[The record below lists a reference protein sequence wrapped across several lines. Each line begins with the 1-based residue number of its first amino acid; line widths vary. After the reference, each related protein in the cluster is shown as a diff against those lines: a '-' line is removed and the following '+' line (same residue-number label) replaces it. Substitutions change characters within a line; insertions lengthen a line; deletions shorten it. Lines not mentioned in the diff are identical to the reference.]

1 MPHERNMADTTY
13 RKDYQV
19 PSHLIDTVNL
29 VFDLD
34 LESTSVINTMHI
46 RPNPDFPDQDGT
58 LVLNGEN
65 LTLVSVTADGNTL
78 SESDYELSEKTLTL
92 KKIDT
97 ECDITIVNRFSP
109 ANNKALSGIYASGPN
124 LMSQCESEGFR
135 RITYY
140 LDRPDVLARFTVTI
154 RASKDQFPIL
164 LSNGNRV
171 EEKDLE
177 DGRHESHWEDPFPKP
192 SYLFALVAGNLS
204 CRREV
209 FPLKD
214 GRNATLEIWV
224 EPQDAD
230 KTAHTLESLK
240 KAIRWDEE
248 RWGLELDLD
257 GFAIVATNDF
267 NFGAMENKGLN
278 IFNARYVLA
287 NPKVATDSDYH
298 AIESVVG
305 HEYFH
310 NWTGDRI
317 TLRDWFQ
324 LTLKEGLTVFRDQE
338 FSADMLG
345 DDSAR
350 AVERIKNVRTLRTA
364 QFSED
369 ASPMAHPIRPDS
381 YQEINNF
388 YTATVYEKGAEV
400 IRMLQTLLGRETF
413 RKGFDLYIQNN
424 DGHAVTCEAFLAA
437 MEEASG
443 RSLEQFQLWYSQAGT
458 PRVSVST
465 VWNENLQTFT
475 LTAEQSTPMTPGQ
488 AIKEPFLMPFPVA
501 LLDAEG
507 CEMPLVLEGETAEAA
522 QTERMF
528 ELSEARH
535 SWTFTGITSRPV
547 PSLNRGFAAPIILDL
562 KQSDSDL
569 ALLARADSDAFNR
582 YEAMNRLMMSAILT
596 QVRSLLMT
604 QQTTE
609 VSPILIEAFGTL
621 LKDSTLSPAFKAEA
635 MMLPS
640 ERAVADQMPV
650 VDPDAIHKAREYIR
664 KVLAVRSLTTLQ
676 SLVDTMQT
684 PGEYSPDPESAG
696 KRALKN
702 ACHGYL
708 IASGSKH
715 PVIAIRDQLLKA
727 ENLTDKLAALTL
739 LSHSD
744 TPTKNDLSVQALQEW
759 INEPLLVNKWL
770 TIQAT
775 SPCFDDETPVVER
788 LRQLVRCK
796 FFSMTN
802 PNNVYALLLA
812 FFMNNPSEFH
822 RLDGTGYQFWAEVVL
837 ELDKHNPH
845 VAARVARCLENWR
858 RYTPE
863 QATAMFHQ
871 LKFMESRQE
880 TLSDSVNEIIT
891 KALHNP
897 V

>member
-1 MPHERNMADTTY
+1 MADTIH

-34 LESTSVINTMHI
+34 AESTSVINTMRV
-46 RPNPDFPDQDGT
+46 RPNPDSADKSGV
-58 LVLNGEN
+58 LALNGET
-65 LTLVSVTADGNTL
+65 LTLVSVSVDGTTL
-78 SESDYELSEKTLTL
+78 EESQYELTNKTLTL
-92 KKIDT
+92 KGIDH
-97 ECDITIVNRFSP
+97 ECDIVVVNRFSP
-109 ANNKALSGIYASGPN
+109 AANKALSGIYASGPN

-140 LDRPDVLARFTVTI
+140 LDRPDVLARFSVVI
-154 RASKDQFPIL
+154 RASKEQYPIL

-177 DGRHESHWEDPFPKP
+177 DGRHEARWDDPFKKP

-214 GRNATLEIWV
+214 GREATLEVWV

-278 IFNARYVLA
+278 IFNARYALA
-287 NPKVATDSDYH
+287 NPKLATDSDYH

-310 NWTGDRI
+310 NWTGDRV

-345 DDSAR
+345 DESAR
-350 AVERIKNVRTLRTA
+350 AVERIKNVRALRAA
-364 QFSED
+364 QFAED
-369 ASPMAHPIRPDS
+369 ASPMAHPIRPES

-400 IRMLQTLLGRETF
+400 IRMLQTLLGRDVF
-413 RKGFDLYIQNN
+413 RKGFDLYIQKN
-424 DGHAVTCEAFLAA
+424 DGQAVTCEAFLEA

-443 RSLEQFQLWYSQAGT
+443 RSLEQFSRWYSQAGT
-458 PRVSVST
+458 PRVSVT
-465 VWNENLQTFT
+465 GHWNEAEKTYT
-475 LTAEQSTPMTPGQ
+475 LTAEQSTPATPDQ
-488 AIKEPFLMPFPVA
+488 PAKAPFLMPFPIA
-501 LLDAEG
+501 LLDSEG
-507 CEMPLVLEGETAEAA
+507 RELPLVLEDENASAA
-522 QTERMF
+522 DTCRMF
-528 ELSEARH
+528 ELSEARQT
-535 SWTFTGITSRPV
+535 WVFTGINVKPV
-547 PSLNRGFAAPIILDL
+547 PSLNRGFAAPIILDI
-562 KQSDSDL
+562 KQTEEEL
-569 ALLARADSDAFNR
+569 ALLALSDSDPFNR
-582 YEAMNRLMMSAILT
+582 FEAMNRLMLQALLE
-596 QVRSLLMT
+596 QVRSILISK
-604 QQTTE
+604 QTTE
-609 VSPILIEAFGTL
+609 VSPVLTETFGKL
-621 LKDSTLSPAFKAEA
+621 LQDDNLSPAFRAVA
-635 MMLPS
+635 MALPS
-640 ERAVADQMPV
+640 ERTIADEMPV
-650 VDPDAIHKAREYIR
+650 IDPDAIHCAREHVR
-664 KVLAVRSLTTLQ
+664 KVLALKTMSTLQ
-676 SLVDTMQT
+676 DLVSTMQT
-684 PGEYSPDPESAG
+684 PGEYSPDPISAG

-702 ACHGYL
+702 ACYNYL
-708 IASGSKH
+708 IVTSVKH
-715 PVIAIRDQLLKA
+715 HLIALRNQLLTA

-739 LSHSD
+739 ISHSE
-744 TPTKNDLSVQALQEW
+744 TPAKNDLSVQALQEW
-759 INEPLLVNKWL
+759 INEPLLINKWL

-775 SPCFDDETPVVER
+775 SPVYQDETPMVER
-788 LRQLVRCK
+788 LRQLVQCP
-796 FFSMTN
+796 FFSITN

-812 FFMNNPSEFH
+812 FFSGNPAEFH
-822 RLDGTGYQFWAEVVL
+822 RLDGTGYQFWAQIVI

-858 RYTPE
+858 RYTPDR
-863 QATAMFHQ
+863 ADAMFRQ
-871 LKFMESRQE
+871 LKFLESRHE
-880 TLSDSVNEIIT
+880 TLSDSVNEIIN
-891 KALHNP
+891 KALNNP

>member
-1 MPHERNMADTTY
+1 MAETIHRNDY
-13 RKDYQV
+13 RV

-34 LESTSVINTMHI
+34 VDSTSVINTMHI
-46 RPNPDFPDQDGT
+46 RPNPESEVRNGE
-58 LVLNGEN
+58 LVLNGET
-65 LTLVSVTADGNTL
+65 LMLVSVAVDNKPL
-78 SESDYELSEKTLTL
+78 SENDYVLTDKTLTL
-92 KKIDT
+92 KNIDK
-97 ECDITIVNRFSP
+97 ECDVTVVNRFSP
-109 ANNKALSGIYASGPN
+109 ASNKALSGIYTSGPN

-140 LDRPDVLARFTVTI
+140 LDRPDVLARFSVVI

-164 LSNGNRV
+164 LSNGNRI

-177 DGRHESHWEDPFPKP
+177 DGRHEARWDDPFLKP
-192 SYLFALVAGNLS
+192 SYLFALVAGNLT

-214 GRNATLEIWV
+214 GRNATLEVWV

-257 GFAIVATNDF
+257 HFAIVATNDF

-278 IFNARYVLA
+278 IFNARYALA
-287 NPKVATDSDYH
+287 NPKLATDSDYH

-310 NWTGDRI
+310 NWTGDRV

-345 DDSAR
+345 SESAR
-350 AVERIKNVRTLRTA
+350 AVERIKNVRALRAA
-364 QFSED
+364 QFAED
-369 ASPMAHPIRPDS
+369 ASPMAHPIRPES

-400 IRMLQTLLGRETF
+400 IRMLQTLLGRDTF
-413 RKGFDLYIQNN
+413 RRGFDLYIQKN
-424 DGHAVTCEAFLAA
+424 DGRAVTCEAFINA

-443 RSLEQFQLWYSQAGT
+443 RSLEQFSRWYSQAGT
-458 PRVSVST
+458 PRVSVTGHWDEPS
-465 VWNENLQTFT
+465 QTYT
-475 LTAEQSTPMTPGQ
+475 LTAEQSTPATPGQ
-488 AIKEPFLMPFPVA
+488 PLKEPFLMPFPIA
-501 LLDAEG
+501 LLDSQG
-507 CEMPLVLEGETAEAA
+507 NEMPLVLEGETSEMAK
-522 QTERMF
+522 TFRMF
-528 ELSEARH
+528 ELSKARH
-535 SWTFTGITSRPV
+535 TWVFTGIPTKPV
-547 PSLNRGFAAPIILDL
+547 PSLNRGFAAPIILDI
-562 KQSDSDL
+562 KQPEEEL
-569 ALLARADSDAFNR
+569 ALLARADKDPFNR
-582 YEAMNRLMMSAILT
+582 YEAMNRLMMATLLT
-596 QVRSLLMT
+596 LVRSILVSK
-604 QQTTE
+604 QPSE
-609 VSPILIEAFGTL
+609 VSPILIDAFTNL
-621 LKDSTLSPAFKAEA
+621 LKDDTLSPAFRAVA
-635 MMLPS
+635 MSLPS
-640 ERAVADQMPV
+640 ERAIADQMPV
-650 VDPDAIHKAREYIR
+650 IDPEAIHQAREYLR

-676 SLVDTMQT
+676 GLVDAMQT
-684 PGEYSPDPESAG
+684 PGAYSPDPESAG

-702 ACHGYL
+702 ACHSYL
-708 IASGSKH
+708 IISGSKH
-715 PVIAIRDQLLKA
+715 PIIAIRDQLLKA

-739 LSHSD
+739 ISHSD

-759 INEPLLVNKWL
+759 INEPLLINKWL

-775 SPCFDDETPVVER
+775 SPCFKDETPLVDR
-788 LRQLVRCK
+788 LKQLVRCN
-796 FFSMTN
+796 FFSITN

-812 FFMNNPSEFH
+812 FFSNNPSEFH
-822 RLDGTGYQFWAEVVL
+822 RLDGTGYQFWSEVVL

-858 RYTPE
+858 RYTPDR
-863 QATAMFHQ
+863 ADAMFRQ
-871 LKFMESRQE
+871 LKFLESCHQ
-880 TLSDSVNEIIT
+880 TLSDSVNEIIN